1 MGILFILS
9 SIPGLRVLPVLSF
22 INSLLVNLDWTFV
35 IFSEWLASKVPINID
50 ELYYID
56 SVTNDFLVYASNNPV
71 IIEFLLRK
79 TAHVFVFFVIT
90 VALFYLLHNYI
101 KSAYLTLFVAFIGAG
116 ILSVLDEYRQTFVPD
131 RYGSIVDIMINM
143 VGVVIAVLFIL
154 FALFIT
160 RSGTQKKP
168 GQNEDLP

>member
-1 MGILFILS
+1 MGILLFLS

-35 IFSEWLASKVPINID
+35 IFSEWLASKVPIDIG

-56 SVTNDFLVYASNNPV
+56 SVTNDFLVYARNNPV

-79 TAHVFVFFVIT
+79 TAHIFVFFIIT
-90 VALFYLLHNYI
+90 IALFYLLHHYI
-101 KSAYLTLFVAFIGAG
+101 KSAYLTVFVAIIGAG
-116 ILSVLDEYRQTFVPD
+116 LLSVLDEYRQTFVPD

-160 RSGTQKKP
+160 RPGTQKKARAK
-168 GQNEDLP
+168 